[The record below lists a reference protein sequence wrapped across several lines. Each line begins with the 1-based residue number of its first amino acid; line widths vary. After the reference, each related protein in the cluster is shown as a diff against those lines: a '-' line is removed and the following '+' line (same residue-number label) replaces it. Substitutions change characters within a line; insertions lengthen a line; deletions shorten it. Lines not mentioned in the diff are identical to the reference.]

1 MNIELDDKNKR
12 LYGEQEVTY
21 TNNSPDMLE
30 YLWLQLDQNIRK
42 KDAPVLQKNS
52 EGVELLII

>member
-1 MNIELDDKNKR
+1 M
-12 LYGEQEVTY
+12 GEQEVTY

-42 KDAPVLQKNS
+42 RLTSITKKF
-52 EGVELLII
+52 